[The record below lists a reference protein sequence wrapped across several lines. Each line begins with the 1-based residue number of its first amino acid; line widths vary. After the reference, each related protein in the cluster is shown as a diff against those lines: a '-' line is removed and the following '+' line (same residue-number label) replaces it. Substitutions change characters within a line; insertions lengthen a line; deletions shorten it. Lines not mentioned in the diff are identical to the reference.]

1 MVSFALPKR
10 LLLSVTASMMIVLL
24 VSCAAENSKIENG
37 SSSQSGG
44 SPDQQSVIA
53 SGNYL
58 SDGEAVL
65 VQQNFKMS
73 DRQIDRT
80 GAFIPQNGLPTL
92 VFNSAVG

>member
-1 MVSFALPKR
+1 
-10 LLLSVTASMMIVLL
+10 MMIVLL
-24 VSCAAENSKIENG
+24 VSCAAENSKIE
-37 SSSQSGG
+37 SSQSGG

-73 DRQIDRT
+73 DTQIDRT

>member
-1 MVSFALPKR
+1 MVSFALAKR
-10 LLLSVTASMMIVLL
+10 LLFSVIALMISLL
-24 VSCAAENSKIENG
+24 ISCAAENSKIENG
-37 SSSQSGG
+37 SSGQSGG

-73 DRQIDRT
+73 DRKIDRT

>member
-1 MVSFALPKR
+1 MVSFALAKR
-10 LLLSVTASMMIVLL
+10 LLFSVIALMMISLL
-24 VSCAAENSKIENG
+24 ISCAAENSRIENG
-37 SSSQSGG
+37 SSSRSG
-44 SPDQQSVIA
+44 SSSDQQSVIA

-73 DRQIDRT
+73 DRKIDRT

>member
-1 MVSFALPKR
+1 MVSFALAKR
-10 LLLSVTASMMIVLL
+10 SFFSVIALMMISLL
-24 VSCAAENSKIENG
+24 ISCAAENSRIENG
-37 SSSQSGG
+37 SSSRSGS

-58 SDGEAVL
+58 SDGKAVL

-73 DRQIDRT
+73 DRKIDRT

>member
-1 MVSFALPKR
+1 MVSFTLAKR
-10 LLLSVTASMMIVLL
+10 LLFSVIALMMISLL
-24 VSCAAENSKIENG
+24 ISCAAENSKIENG
-37 SSSQSGG
+37 SSSQSGS

-58 SDGEAVL
+58 SDGKAVL

-73 DRQIDRT
+73 DRKIDRT

>member
-1 MVSFALPKR
+1 MVSFALVKR
-10 LLLSVTASMMIVLL
+10 LLLSVAASVMIVLL
-24 VSCAAENSKIENG
+24 ISCAAENSSIENG

-44 SPDQQSVIA
+44 SPDQRSAIA
-53 SGNYL
+53 SGNYP

-65 VQQNFKMS
+65 IQQNFKMS
-73 DRQIDRT
+73 DRKIDRT

>member
-1 MVSFALPKR
+1 MVSFALAKR
-10 LLLSVTASMMIVLL
+10 LLLSVAASGMIVLL
-24 VSCAAENSKIENG
+24 ISCAAENSSIEYG

-44 SPDQQSVIA
+44 SPDQRSAIA
-53 SGNYL
+53 SGNYP

-65 VQQNFKMS
+65 IQQNFKMS
-73 DRQIDRT
+73 DRKIDRT

>member
-1 MVSFALPKR
+1 MVSFALAKR
-10 LLLSVTASMMIVLL
+10 LLFSVIALMMISLL
-24 VSCAAENSKIENG
+24 ISCADENSKIENG
-37 SSSQSGG
+37 SSGQSGG

-58 SDGEAVL
+58 SDGKAVL

-73 DRQIDRT
+73 DRKIDRT

>member
-1 MVSFALPKR
+1 MVSFTLAKR
-10 LLLSVTASMMIVLL
+10 LLFSVIALMMISLL
-24 VSCAAENSKIENG
+24 ISCADENSKIENG
-37 SSSQSGG
+37 SSSQSGS

-53 SGNYL
+53 SGNYP

-73 DRQIDRT
+73 DRKIDRT

>member
-1 MVSFALPKR
+1 MVSFALAKR
-10 LLLSVTASMMIVLL
+10 SFFSVIALMMISLL
-24 VSCAAENSKIENG
+24 ISCAVENSRIENG
-37 SSSQSGG
+37 SSSQSGS

-53 SGNYL
+53 SGSYP

-73 DRQIDRT
+73 DRKIDRT

>member
-1 MVSFALPKR
+1 MVSFALAKR
-10 LLLSVTASMMIVLL
+10 LLLSVAALVMIVLL
-24 VSCAAENSKIENG
+24 ISCAAENSKIENR

-44 SPDQQSVIA
+44 SPDQQSAIA
-53 SGNYL
+53 SSNYP
-58 SDGEAVL
+58 SDGKAVL

-80 GAFIPQNGLPTL
+80 GAFIPRNGLPTL

>member
-1 MVSFALPKR
+1 MVSFALAKT
-10 LLLSVTASMMIVLL
+10 LLLPVAASMMMVLL
-24 VSCAAENSKIENG
+24 ISCAAENSKIENG
-37 SSSQSGG
+37 SSGQSGS

-73 DRQIDRT
+73 DRKIDRT
-80 GAFIPQNGLPTL
+80 GAFIPQNGPPTL